1 MGKALVKREEMSPA
15 QTEQMEDILSN
26 IVLKGDISQLTQPE
40 KVQYYNS
47 LCQRIGLDPMTQPF
61 EIVKFQGKEVLYA
74 RKGATEQLRALHG
87 ISVTAMTSQH
97 LSDCFVVQVTVQ
109 NAKGR
114 VDFGTGAV
122 SIANKKGDDL
132 ANALMKAETKAKR
145 RATLSICGLGMLDE
159 TEIETIPGAK
169 PVIGELSELRG
180 GPLPEALGKK
190 IDDVLKNAAPPAPA
204 KSPEPA
210 SGAGNGKPVEKDT
223 RLVDWKNKAIEA
235 DPKNGE
241 ARFLKAFQTAL
252 EKRRVKSFSQL
263 AKDAQDAVVGEV
275 RMVVEAMLPMLEGK
289 KRGKLAEKFDALAES
304 Q

>member
-1 MGKALVKREEMSPA
+1 MSKALARRDDLSVA
-15 QTEQMEDILSN
+15 QTGQMEEIISN
-26 IVLKGDISQLTQPE
+26 IVLKGDISQLKPNE
-40 KVQYYNS
+40 KVQYYNQ

-97 LSDCFVVQVTVQ
+97 LGDCFVVQVTVQ

-122 SIANKKGDDL
+122 SIAGKKGDEL

-159 TEIETIPGAK
+159 TEIETIPDAK
-169 PVIGELSELRG
+169 PVIGEMNELRG
-180 GPLPEALGKK
+180 APMPAALAGKIDEVLANARPLPVTAAKPSEPRA
-190 IDDVLKNAAPPAPA
+190 NAPDGPASPA

-210 SGAGNGKPVEKDT
+210 SGAGE
-223 RLVDWKNKAIEA
+223 L
-235 DPKNGE
+235 KNGSFIDWQVIASE
-241 ARFLKAFQTAL
+241 LGKGKLFDARFKALLAA
-252 EKRRVKSFSQL
+252 ERVKSMDELSREKQKQIVSQL
-263 AKDAQDAVVGEV
+263 AEIVKAWQ
-275 RMVVEAMLPMLEGK
+275 
-289 KRGKLAEKFDALAES
+289 AEKK
-304 Q
+304 